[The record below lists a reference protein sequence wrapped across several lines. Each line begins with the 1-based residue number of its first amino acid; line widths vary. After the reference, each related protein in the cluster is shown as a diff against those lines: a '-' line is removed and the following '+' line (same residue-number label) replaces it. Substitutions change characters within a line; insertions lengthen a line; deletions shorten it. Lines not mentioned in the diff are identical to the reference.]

1 VLNADTFG
9 TPGILFHFCSL
20 ANLPFLGPRLWELL
34 LRVGVF
40 GAGTA
45 ATVAVALLIL
55 TVSCLQFNLPPSPA
69 SATQAAGLQDAPLV
83 FDTPPKPAAIF
94 AFASLGTGVMVGFVV
109 FLVFCTAHGLKILLG
124 RRYLDQAIKKTLD
137 DYV

>member
-1 VLNADTFG
+1 MLNADTFG
-9 TPGILFHFCSL
+9 TPGILVHFCSL
-20 ANLPFLGPRLWELL
+20 ANLPFLGPRFWELL

-45 ATVAVALLIL
+45 ATVAIALLIL
-55 TVSCLQFNLPPSPA
+55 TVSCLQFTPT
-69 SATQAAGLQDAPLV
+69 SAAQAAGVQDAPLV

-94 AFASLGTGVMVGFVV
+94 AFASLGTGVMVGFAV
-109 FLVFCTAHGLKILLG
+109 FLVFWTAHGLKVLLG